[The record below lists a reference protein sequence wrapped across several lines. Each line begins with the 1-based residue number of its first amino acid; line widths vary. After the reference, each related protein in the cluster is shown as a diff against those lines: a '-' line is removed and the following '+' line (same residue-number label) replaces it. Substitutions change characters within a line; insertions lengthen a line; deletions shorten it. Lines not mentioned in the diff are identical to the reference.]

1 MLEYIITDPV
11 QHQSLYKKYAAKRYF
26 RVSSREFLHLALPN
40 LFSATQCSKFMYD
53 WCRERWTENADVNI
67 AKDLP
72 QLKAD
77 IRHYRAELE
86 ARRAN
91 GEEDD
96 AVEEDADTAA

>member
-11 QHQSLYKKYAAKRYF
+11 QHESLYKKYAAKRYF
-26 RVSSREFLHLALPN
+26 RVSSRVFHHLVLPN
-40 LFSATQCSKFMYD
+40 LFSIIQCSKFMYD

-86 ARRAN
+86 ARRVN
-91 GEEDD
+91 GEEDV
-96 AVEEDADTAA
+96 VEEDPDTAV

>member
-1 MLEYIITDPV
+1 
-11 QHQSLYKKYAAKRYF
+11 
-26 RVSSREFLHLALPN
+26 
-40 LFSATQCSKFMYD
+40 MYD

-91 GEEDD
+91 GEEED
-96 AVEEDADTAA
+96 AVEEDADAAA

>member
-1 MLEYIITDPV
+1 
-11 QHQSLYKKYAAKRYF
+11 
-26 RVSSREFLHLALPN
+26 
-40 LFSATQCSKFMYD
+40 MYD

-77 IRHYRAELE
+77 IREYREELE

-91 GEEDD
+91 GEEDP
-96 AVEEDADTAA
+96 VEEDADTAV